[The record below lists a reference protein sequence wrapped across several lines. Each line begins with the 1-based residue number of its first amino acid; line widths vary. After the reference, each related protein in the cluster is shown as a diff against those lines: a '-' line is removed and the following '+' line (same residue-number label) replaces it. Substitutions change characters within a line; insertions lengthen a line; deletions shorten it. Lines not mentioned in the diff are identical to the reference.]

1 MWVAIIIFFVTLV
14 AIATEKVDKTLAVL
28 VGASLMLI
36 LKVVPQGIAFGLI
49 DLNVILLLISMM
61 IIVGIFSRTGIFEWI
76 AIKVAKSAKGRPLI
90 ILLFLSLVTAVL
102 SAFLDNVTTVLLMAP
117 ITFLI
122 TQQLGLN
129 PVPFLI
135 IEVMASNIGG
145 TATLIGDPPN
155 ILIGSAA
162 NLGFNDFLLNLAP
175 VILVIMFVFVVTVI
189 LMMREKMRVSNEV
202 KAKIMALDDT
212 RAIRDKK
219 LLIKCLFVLGLTLF
233 AFLIHESLGLGPA
246 SVALAGATVLI
257 AITGD
262 DIEKLFKTVEWPTIF
277 FLIGLFI
284 IVAGVI
290 QVGAVNLAAEKSM
303 DFTDGNVKLT
313 TFIILWIS
321 AVLSSVIGS
330 VSNAVALIP
339 VVKSIA
345 VHFADAKPLWW
356 ALAMG
361 TCLGGNG
368 TIIGAPAN
376 IIIAGLAAKNGSPI
390 SFKEF
395 LKYGFIFVLE
405 SMIICTIYI
414 YWRYL

>member
-246 SVALAGATVLI
+246 SVALAGATVLMV
-257 AITGD
+257 ITGD

>member
-14 AIATEKVDKTLAVL
+14 AVATEKVDKTLAVL

-76 AIKVAKSAKGRPLI
+76 SIKVAKAAKGRPLI

-162 NLGFNDFLLNLAP
+162 NLGFNDFLLNLTP

-219 LLIKCLFVLGLTLF
+219 LLIKCFFVLGLTLF

-246 SVALAGATVLI
+246 SVALAGATVLMV
-257 AITGD
+257 ITGE

-284 IVAGVI
+284 IVSGVI
-290 QVGAVNLAAEKSM
+290 QVGAVNLVAKKSV
-303 DFTDGNVKLT
+303 DFTDGNMKLT
-313 TFIILWIS
+313 TFIVLWIS
-321 AVLSSVIGS
+321 AVFSSVIGS

-376 IIIAGLAAKNGSPI
+376 IIVAGLAAKNGSPI

-395 LKYGFIFVLE
+395 LKYGVIFVLE
-405 SMIICTIYI
+405 SMIICTIYV
-414 YWRYL
+414 YWRYF

>member
-1 MWVAIIIFFVTLV
+1 
-14 AIATEKVDKTLAVL
+14 
-28 VGASLMLI
+28 
-36 LKVVPQGIAFGLI
+36 
-49 DLNVILLLISMM
+49 
-61 IIVGIFSRTGIFEWI
+61 
-76 AIKVAKSAKGRPLI
+76 
-90 ILLFLSLVTAVL
+90 
-102 SAFLDNVTTVLLMAP
+102 MAP

>member
-233 AFLIHESLGLGPA
+233 AFLIHEGLGLGPA
-246 SVALAGATVLI
+246 SVALAGATVLMV
-257 AITGD
+257 ITGD

>member
-189 LMMREKMRVSNEV
+189 FMMREKMRVSNEV

-246 SVALAGATVLI
+246 SVALAGATVLMV
-257 AITGD
+257 ITGD

>member
-189 LMMREKMRVSNEV
+189 FMMREKMRVSNEV

-233 AFLIHESLGLGPA
+233 AFLIHEGLGLGPA
-246 SVALAGATVLI
+246 SVALAGATVLMV
-257 AITGD
+257 ITGD

>member
-14 AIATEKVDKTLAVL
+14 AVATEKVDKTLAVL

-76 AIKVAKSAKGRPLI
+76 SIKVAKAAKGRPLI

-162 NLGFNDFLLNLAP
+162 NLGFNDFLLNLTP

-219 LLIKCLFVLGLTLF
+219 LLIKCFFVLGLTLF

-246 SVALAGATVLI
+246 SVALAGATVLMV
-257 AITGD
+257 ITGE

-284 IVAGVI
+284 IVSGVI
-290 QVGAVNLAAEKSM
+290 QVGAVNLVAKKSV
-303 DFTDGNVKLT
+303 DFTDGNMKLT
-313 TFIILWIS
+313 TFIVLWIS
-321 AVLSSVIGS
+321 AVFSSVIGS

-376 IIIAGLAAKNGSPI
+376 IIVAGLAAKNGSPI

-405 SMIICTIYI
+405 SMIICTIYV
-414 YWRYL
+414 YWRYF